1 MSFPRFVIPFFLPLV
16 AGLAL
21 LTGAWAAPMALTGA
35 SYAADGG
42 LLVASNKTS
51 TDHFVSMVSNKDCA
65 LWRALRGPAVC
76 KGRGG
81 AQNPYDVH
89 HTQPHRTV
97 AEEGVQKAPPLRPL
111 PAAPSPRRG
120 APPSKNAPPPP

>member
-65 LWRALRGPAVC
+65 LWRALRGRAGWKEREGGQKPPAAHF
-76 KGRGG
+76 GPPPGLGG
-81 AQNPYDVH
+81 
-89 HTQPHRTV
+89 
-97 AEEGVQKAPPLRPL
+97 EEGGRYATPP
-111 PAAPSPRRG
+111 ASPG
-120 APPSKNAPPPP
+120 GVP